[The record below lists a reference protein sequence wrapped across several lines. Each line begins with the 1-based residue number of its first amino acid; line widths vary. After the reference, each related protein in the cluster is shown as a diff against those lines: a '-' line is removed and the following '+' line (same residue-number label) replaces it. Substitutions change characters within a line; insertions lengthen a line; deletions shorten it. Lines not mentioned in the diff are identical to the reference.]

1 MEPVD
6 GTRATAGGWGA
17 VGGEGEGWTGLD
29 GEGVAQGGLT
39 MMPLEGG
46 EQPPPGNLAET
57 SCTRKVPAL
66 YPHLLFL
73 SPASLLGLPP
83 LPAAASGSSRSRG
96 SRNWLKSEC
105 DSPENPII

>member
-6 GTRATAGGWGA
+6 GTWAMAGGWGA
-17 VGGEGEGWTGLD
+17 VGGEEEGWTGLD
-29 GEGVAQGGLT
+29 GEGAAQGGLG

-46 EQPPPGNLAET
+46 ERPPPGNLAET

-73 SPASLLGLPP
+73 LLLYWASHPFLQLPQAP
-83 LPAAASGSSRSRG
+83 QG
-96 SRNWLKSEC
+96 
-105 DSPENPII
+105 PEAPETG

>member
-6 GTRATAGGWGA
+6 GTRAMAGGWGA

-29 GEGVAQGGLT
+29 GEGVAQGGLG

-73 SPASLLGLPP
+73 SPASLLGLPTP
-83 LPAAASGSSRSRG
+83 SCSCLRL
-96 SRNWLKSEC
+96 LKVQRLQKLAE
-105 DSPENPII
+105 IRV

>member
-6 GTRATAGGWGA
+6 GTWAMAGGWGA

-29 GEGVAQGGLT
+29 GEGVAQGGLR

-46 EQPPPGNLAET
+46 EWPPPGNLAET

-66 YPHLLFL
+66 YHPPPV
-73 SPASLLGLPP
+73 SPASLPGLPP
-83 LPAAASGSSRSRG
+83 LPAAALSSEYESHE
-96 SRNWLKSEC
+96 K
-105 DSPENPII
+105 PIIKFYGK